1 MDSSSSSPL
10 ALLLSGQFY
19 TMLNSLQ
26 STKYLAVACF
36 ALLVYDYFLT
46 LEQEVR
52 RHGLFGLD
60 AVANWR

>member
-1 MDSSSSSPL
+1 MASDASPIS
-10 ALLLSGQFY
+10 LLLSGQLY
-19 TMLNSLQ
+19 TMLDSLQ

-52 RHGLFGLD
+52 VRIALSS
-60 AVANWR
+60 VSSC